1 MEKGPLV
8 YSAAVL
14 AAFLMVISFLFVAFP
29 DDIEVLAAVGGVAV
43 ILVIAVLVLMLL
55 KIRRGG
61 L

>member
-1 MEKGPLV
+1 M
-8 YSAAVL
+8 L